1 MRWLQF
7 TGFCIA
13 LAGLDLVTSRRAAI
27 GESRIQIN
35 RFKLK
40 AEKINIMKGKY
51 YTFFIASS
59 ASGGM
64 RRVRV
69 PFYVLHALAT
79 LAAVGSITVLAG
91 MGSYSRML
99 WKATSYNSLR
109 REQDALKQQYKVLQT
124 EVKDTNQRLDSLQ
137 SLASEVAIAYGITR
151 FRQTPFAFGDD
162 AVAGASDVEY
172 QESIDEFSYLQRNA
186 SAVTMSDG
194 GGMRLLPASQ
204 LSSLGIVP
212 TLWPV
217 VGEITGHF
225 GERLDPFS
233 GEGAFHAGMDIAS
246 HYGDSVHAT
255 ADGIVAVVDQR
266 AGYGKLVVIDHG
278 FGVSTWYGH
287 LSAFSTHVGTH
298 VKRGDIIGL
307 EGQSGRSTGPHLHYE
322 VRIYNTPVN
331 PWRYL
336 STAATSG
343 AAAD

>member
-7 TGFCIA
+7 TGFCIR
-13 LAGLDLVTSRRAAI
+13 LRELDLGVKPSAAI
-27 GESRIQIN
+27 GESRFSVN
-35 RFKLK
+35 RFKLIS
-40 AEKINIMKGKY
+40 EKINIMKGKY

-59 ASGGM
+59 AYGGM

-69 PFYVLHALAT
+69 PFYVLHALAI
-79 LAAVGSITVLAG
+79 LAAVGGVTVLAG

-99 WKATSYNSLR
+99 WKATNYNSLR
-109 REQDALKQQYKVLQT
+109 REQDTLKQQYKVLQT

-162 AVAGASDVEY
+162 PGAPDVEY
-172 QESIDEFSYLQRNA
+172 RESVDEFSYLQRNA

-194 GGMRLLPASQ
+194 GLRLLPASQ

-233 GEGAFHAGMDIAS
+233 GEGAFHAGIDIAS

-255 ADGIVAVVDQR
+255 ADCSVAVVEER
-266 AGYGKLVVIDHG
+266 AGYGRLIVIDHG

-287 LSAFSTHVGTH
+287 LSAFSTHVGTR

-307 EGQSGRSTGPHLHYE
+307 EGASGRSTGPHLHYE

-336 STAATSG
+336 STAATEAS
-343 AAAD
+343 AAD

>member
-1 MRWLQF
+1 
-7 TGFCIA
+7 
-13 LAGLDLVTSRRAAI
+13 
-27 GESRIQIN
+27 
-35 RFKLK
+35 
-40 AEKINIMKGKY
+40 MKGKY

-69 PFYVLHALAT
+69 PFYVLHALAI
-79 LAAVGSITVLAG
+79 LAAVGGVTVLAG

-99 WKATSYNSLR
+99 WKATNYNSLR
-109 REQDALKQQYKVLQT
+109 REQDTLKQQYKVLQT

-151 FRQTPFAFGDD
+151 FKQTPFAFGDD
-162 AVAGASDVEY
+162 ASGQDVEY
-172 QESIDEFSYLQRNA
+172 QESVDEFSYLQRNA

-194 GGMRLLPASQ
+194 GLRLLPASQ

-246 HYGDSVHAT
+246 HYGDLVHAT
-255 ADGIVAVVDQR
+255 ADGIVAVVEQR

-298 VKRGDIIGL
+298 IKRGDIIGL

-336 STAATSG
+336 STAATAAS
-343 AAAD
+343 AAD